1 MIGLGLLHS
10 FFDIQFLQVGVGIF
24 LSQPKYVL
32 NLLQRFK
39 MKDCKLCV
47 APYHLG
53 VKLTKEFDSMKINV
67 TLYRKLV
74 GSIICQLCISFSIS
88 MVS

>member
-39 MKDCKLCV
+39 MKDCKLC
-47 APYHLG
+47 ATPYQLG
-53 VKLTKEFDSMKINV
+53 VKLTKECGSSKFDA
-67 TLYRKLV
+67 TFYR
-74 GSIICQLCISFSIS
+74 
-88 MVS
+88 